1 MSAAPARLR
10 AELALASVAFI
21 WGATFVIVKGALKDI
36 STFLFLALRFSM
48 ATVVLAFWLRARLF
62 RRGPAA
68 WAGGALCGV
77 LLFLGYALQTAGLRW
92 TTASNSAFITG
103 LYVVL
108 VPLLASLV
116 YRIRPRAAELGGAA
130 LAAAGTALL
139 SGGLPADWSRGDLL
153 TAGCAVAFAAHILAV
168 ERYSRRM
175 DFERLSLMQI
185 AAVAL
190 LSWAAAGWFEP
201 ARVAWT
207 GRLWTALV
215 LTSVLATALSFVLY
229 TWAQGQTSAA
239 RAALIF
245 ALEPVFAGL
254 VAWAAAGERWTAA
267 SLAGAVLILAAIV
280 MVELKP
286 AAAVRHPE
294 IGAPPLEKES

>member
-1 MSAAPARLR
+1 MSRPPAALR
-10 AELALASVAFI
+10 AELALAAVAFI
-21 WGATFVIVKGALKDI
+21 WGATFVIVKEALADV
-36 STFLFLALRFSM
+36 STFLFLALRFTL
-48 ATVVLAFWLRARLF
+48 ATALLAFWLRGRLV
-62 RRGPAA
+62 RRAPVA
-68 WAGGALCGV
+68 WGGGALCGV

-108 VPLLASLV
+108 VPLLGSLV
-116 YRIRPRAAELGGAA
+116 YRTGPRAAELAGAA

-139 SGGLPADWSRGDLL
+139 SGGLPTGWNRGDLL
-153 TAGCAVAFAAHILAV
+153 TAGCAVAFAGHILAV

-190 LSWAAAGWFEP
+190 LSWAAAAWIEP
-201 ARVAWT
+201 ARIVWSA
-207 GRLWTALV
+207 RLWTAL
-215 LTSVLATALSFVLY
+215 LMTSVLATAVSFVLY

-267 SLAGAVLILAAIV
+267 SLAGAALILAAIV
-280 MVELKP
+280 LVELKP
-286 AAAVRHPE
+286 AAAARHPE
-294 IGAPPLEKES
+294 SGP

>member
-1 MSAAPARLR
+1 MRPASPRLR
-10 AELALASVAFI
+10 AEFALASVAFL
-21 WGATFVIVKGALKDI
+21 WGATFVVVKGALDDI
-36 STFLFLALRFSM
+36 STFLFLAIRFSL
-48 ATVVLAFWLRARLF
+48 ASLLLAFWLRARLF
-62 RRGPAA
+62 RRSPVA
-68 WAGGALCGV
+68 WRGGALCGV
-77 LLFLGYALQTAGLRW
+77 LLFLGYALQTTGLRW

-116 YRIRPRAAELGGAA
+116 YRIRPRMVELAGAA

-139 SGGLPADWSRGDLL
+139 SGGLPADWNRGDLL

-185 AAVAL
+185 VSVAV
-190 LSWAAAGWFEP
+190 LSWAAAAWIEP
-201 ARVAWT
+201 ARIVWT
-207 GRLWTALV
+207 PRLVWALAA
-215 LTSVLATALSFVLY
+215 TSVLATALSFVLY

-245 ALEPVFAGL
+245 ALEPVFAGV
-254 VAWAAAGERWTAA
+254 VAWAAAGESWTAVT
-267 SLAGAVLILAAIV
+267 LAGAALILAAIV
-280 MVELKP
+280 LVELKP
-286 AAAVRHPE
+286 PAAAGHPE
-294 IGAPPLEKES
+294 IGA

>member
-1 MSAAPARLR
+1 MRPASPRLR
-10 AELALASVAFI
+10 AEFALASVAFL
-21 WGATFVIVKGALKDI
+21 WGATFVVVKGALDDI
-36 STFLFLALRFSM
+36 STFLFLAIRFSL
-48 ATVVLAFWLRARLF
+48 ASLLLAFWLRARLF
-62 RRGPAA
+62 RRSPVA
-68 WAGGALCGV
+68 WRGGALCGV
-77 LLFLGYALQTAGLRW
+77 LLFLGYALQTTGLRW

-116 YRIRPRAAELGGAA
+116 YRIRPRMVELAGAA

-139 SGGLPADWSRGDLL
+139 SGGLPADWNRGDLL

-185 AAVAL
+185 VSVAV
-190 LSWAAAGWFEP
+190 LSWAAAAWIEP
-201 ARVAWT
+201 ARIVWT
-207 GRLWTALV
+207 PRLVWALAA
-215 LTSVLATALSFVLY
+215 TSVLATALSFVLY

-245 ALEPVFAGL
+245 ALEPVFAGV

-267 SLAGAVLILAAIV
+267 TLAGAALILAAIV
-280 MVELKP
+280 LVELKP
-286 AAAVRHPE
+286 AAAAGHPE
-294 IGAPPLEKES
+294 IGA

>member
-1 MSAAPARLR
+1 MTRMPASAR
-10 AELALASVAFI
+10 AELALAAVAFI
-21 WGATFVIVKGALKDI
+21 WGATFVIVKGALEDV
-36 STFLFLALRFSM
+36 STFLFLALRFTL
-48 ATVVLAFWLRARLF
+48 ATVLLAFWLRGRLAR
-62 RRGPAA
+62 RTPIA
-68 WAGGALCGV
+68 WGGGLLCGV

-103 LYVVL
+103 LYVVM

-116 YRIRPRAAELGGAA
+116 YRSRPRAAELGGAM
-130 LAAAGTALL
+130 LATAGTALL
-139 SGGLPADWSRGDLL
+139 SGGLPTAWKRGDLL
-153 TAGCAVAFAAHILAV
+153 TAGCAVAFAGHILAV

-185 AAVAL
+185 AVVAA
-190 LSWAAAGWFEP
+190 LSWAAAAWIEP
-201 ARVAWT
+201 ARIVWSA
-207 GRLWTALV
+207 RLWVAL
-215 LTSVLATALSFVLY
+215 LSTSVLATALSFLLY

-267 SLAGAVLILAAIV
+267 SLAGAAMILTAILL
-280 MVELKP
+280 VELKP
-286 AAAVRHPE
+286 GAAARHPE
-294 IGAPPLEKES
+294 K

>member
-1 MSAAPARLR
+1 MRPASPRLR

-21 WGATFVIVKGALKDI
+21 WGSTFVIVKSALEDV
-36 STFLFLALRFSM
+36 STFLFLAIRFSL
-48 ATVVLAFWLRARLF
+48 ASLLLAFWLRARLF
-62 RRGPAA
+62 RRTPVS
-68 WAGGALCGV
+68 WRGGALCGV

-116 YRIRPRAAELGGAA
+116 YRSRPRWLELAGAA

-139 SGGLPADWSRGDLL
+139 SGGMPADWNRGDLL
-153 TAGCAVAFAAHILAV
+153 TAACAVAFAAHILAV

-175 DFERLSLMQI
+175 DFERLSLLQI
-185 AAVAL
+185 ASVAA
-190 LSWAAAGWFEP
+190 LSWIAAAWLEP
-201 ARVAWT
+201 ARVSWT
-207 GRLWTALV
+207 PRLLWALAA
-215 LTSVLATALSFVLY
+215 TSVLATALSFVLY
-229 TWAQGQTSAA
+229 TWAQGLTSAA

-245 ALEPVFAGL
+245 ALEPVFAGI

-267 SLAGAVLILAAIV
+267 SLAGAAMILAAIV
-280 MVELKP
+280 LVELKP
-286 AAAVRHPE
+286 AAAAGHRDS
-294 IGAPPLEKES
+294 GA

>member
-1 MSAAPARLR
+1 MTRTPASAR
-10 AELALASVAFI
+10 AELALAAVAFI
-21 WGATFVIVKGALKDI
+21 WGATFVIVKGALEDV
-36 STFLFLALRFSM
+36 STFLFLALRFTL
-48 ATVVLAFWLRARLF
+48 ATVLLAFWLRGRLAR
-62 RRGPAA
+62 RTPIA
-68 WAGGALCGV
+68 WGGGLLCGV

-103 LYVVL
+103 LYVVM

-116 YRIRPRAAELGGAA
+116 YRSRPRAAELGGAM
-130 LAAAGTALL
+130 LATAGTALL
-139 SGGLPADWSRGDLL
+139 SGGLPTAWKRGDLL
-153 TAGCAVAFAAHILAV
+153 TAGCAVAFAGHILAV

-185 AAVAL
+185 AGVAALSWVAAAWMEPARIVWSARLWAAL
-190 LSWAAAGWFEP
+190 LS
-201 ARVAWT
+201 
-207 GRLWTALV
+207 
-215 LTSVLATALSFVLY
+215 TSVLATALSFLLY

-267 SLAGAVLILAAIV
+267 SLAGAAMILTAILL
-280 MVELKP
+280 VELKP
-286 AAAVRHPE
+286 GAAARHPE
-294 IGAPPLEKES
+294 NRA

>member
-1 MSAAPARLR
+1 MRPASPRLR
-10 AELALASVAFI
+10 AEFALASVAFL
-21 WGATFVIVKGALKDI
+21 WGATFVVVKGALDDI
-36 STFLFLALRFSM
+36 STFLFLAIRFSL
-48 ATVVLAFWLRARLF
+48 ASLLLAFWLRARLF
-62 RRGPAA
+62 RRSPVA
-68 WAGGALCGV
+68 WRGGALCGV
-77 LLFLGYALQTAGLRW
+77 LLFLGYALQTTGLHW

-116 YRIRPRAAELGGAA
+116 YRLRPRMLELAGAA

-139 SGGLPADWSRGDLL
+139 SGGLPADWNRGDLL

-185 AAVAL
+185 VSVAV
-190 LSWAAAGWFEP
+190 LSWAAAAWIEP
-201 ARVAWT
+201 ARIVWT
-207 GRLWTALV
+207 PRLVWALAT
-215 LTSVLATALSFVLY
+215 TSVLATALSFVLY

-245 ALEPVFAGL
+245 ALEPVFAGV

-267 SLAGAVLILAAIV
+267 TLAGAALILAAIV
-280 MVELKP
+280 LVELKP
-286 AAAVRHPE
+286 PAAAGHPE
-294 IGAPPLEKES
+294 IGA

>member
-1 MSAAPARLR
+1 MRPASPRLR
-10 AELALASVAFI
+10 AEFALASVAFL
-21 WGATFVIVKGALKDI
+21 WGATFVVVKGALDDV
-36 STFLFLALRFSM
+36 STFLFLALRFSL
-48 ATVVLAFWLRARLF
+48 ASLLLAFWLRARLF
-62 RRGPAA
+62 RPSPVA
-68 WAGGALCGV
+68 WRGGALCGV

-116 YRIRPRAAELGGAA
+116 YRIRPRMLELASAA

-139 SGGLPADWSRGDLL
+139 SGGLPADWNRGDLL

-185 AAVAL
+185 IAVAA
-190 LSWAAAGWFEP
+190 LSWAAAGAEP
-201 ARVAWT
+201 ARVVWS
-207 GRLWTALV
+207 GRLWFALAT
-215 LTSVLATALSFVLY
+215 TSLFATALSFVLY
-229 TWAQGQTSAA
+229 TWAQGQTTAT

-254 VAWAAAGERWTAA
+254 VAWAAGERWTAA
-267 SLAGAVLILAAIV
+267 SLAGAALILGGIV
-280 MVELKP
+280 LVELKP
-286 AAAVRHPE
+286 AAPARHPQF
-294 IGAPPLEKES
+294 GVSPVKKES

>member
-1 MSAAPARLR
+1 MIRMPASAR
-10 AELALASVAFI
+10 AELALAAVAFI
-21 WGATFVIVKGALKDI
+21 WGATFVIVKGALEDV
-36 STFLFLALRFSM
+36 STFLFLALRFTL
-48 ATVVLAFWLRARLF
+48 AAVLLAFWLRTRLAR
-62 RRGPAA
+62 RTPIARG
-68 WAGGALCGV
+68 GGLLCGV

-103 LYVVL
+103 LYVVM

-116 YRIRPRAAELGGAA
+116 YRSRPRAAELGGAM

-139 SGGLPADWSRGDLL
+139 SGGLPTAWKRGDLL
-153 TAGCAVAFAAHILAV
+153 TAGCAVAFAGHILAV

-185 AAVAL
+185 AVVAA
-190 LSWAAAGWFEP
+190 LSWAAAAVMEP
-201 ARVAWT
+201 ARIVWSA
-207 GRLWTALV
+207 RLWAAL
-215 LTSVLATALSFVLY
+215 LSTSVLATALSFLLY

-267 SLAGAVLILAAIV
+267 SLAGAAMILSAILL
-280 MVELKP
+280 VELKP
-286 AAAVRHPE
+286 GTAARHPE
-294 IGAPPLEKES
+294 NGA

>member
-1 MSAAPARLR
+1 MRPPSPRLR
-10 AELALASVAFI
+10 AELALASVAFL
-21 WGATFVIVKGALKDI
+21 WGATFVVVKGALEDV
-36 STFLFLALRFSM
+36 STFLFLALRFSL
-48 ATVVLAFWLRARLF
+48 ASLLLAFWLRARLF
-62 RRGPAA
+62 RRSPVA
-68 WAGGALCGV
+68 WFGGALCGL

-116 YRIRPRAAELGGAA
+116 YRIRPRAMELAGAA
-130 LAAAGTALL
+130 LAAAGTAFL
-139 SGGLPADWSRGDLL
+139 SGGLPADWNRGDLL
-153 TAGCAVAFAAHILAV
+153 TAGCAVAFAGHILAV

-185 AAVAL
+185 ASVAV
-190 LSWAAAGWFEP
+190 LSWAAAWIEP
-201 ARVAWT
+201 ARIAWT
-207 GRLWTALV
+207 PRLLWALAT
-215 LTSVLATALSFVLY
+215 TSVLATALSFVLY

-245 ALEPVFAGL
+245 ALEPVFAGV

-267 SLAGAVLILAAIV
+267 TLAGAALILAAIV
-280 MVELKP
+280 LVELKP
-286 AAAVRHPE
+286 AAAAGHPE
-294 IGAPPLEKES
+294 IRA

>member
-1 MSAAPARLR
+1 MRPPSPRLR
-10 AELALASVAFI
+10 AELALASVAFL
-21 WGATFVIVKGALKDI
+21 WGGTFVVVKGALEDV
-36 STFLFLALRFSM
+36 STFLFLALRFSL
-48 ATVVLAFWLRARLF
+48 ASLLLAFWLRARLF
-62 RRGPAA
+62 RRSPVA
-68 WAGGALCGV
+68 WFGGALCGL

-116 YRIRPRAAELGGAA
+116 YRIRPRAMELAGAA
-130 LAAAGTALL
+130 LAAAGTAFL
-139 SGGLPADWSRGDLL
+139 SGGLPADWNRGDLL
-153 TAGCAVAFAAHILAV
+153 TADCAVAFAAHILAV

-185 AAVAL
+185 ASVAV
-190 LSWAAAGWFEP
+190 LSWAAAWIEP
-201 ARVAWT
+201 ARIAWT
-207 GRLWTALV
+207 PRLLWALAT
-215 LTSVLATALSFVLY
+215 TSVLATALSFVLY

-245 ALEPVFAGL
+245 ALEPVFAGV

-267 SLAGAVLILAAIV
+267 TLAGAALILAAIV
-280 MVELKP
+280 LVELKP
-286 AAAVRHPE
+286 AAAAGHPE
-294 IGAPPLEKES
+294 IRA

>member
-1 MSAAPARLR
+1 MRPLSPRLR
-10 AELALASVAFI
+10 AELALASVAFL
-21 WGATFVIVKGALKDI
+21 WGATFVVVKGALEDV
-36 STFLFLALRFSM
+36 STFLFLALRFSL
-48 ATVVLAFWLRARLF
+48 ASLLLAFWLRARLF
-62 RRGPAA
+62 RRSPVA
-68 WAGGALCGV
+68 WFGGALCG
-77 LLFLGYALQTAGLRW
+77 LFLFLGYALQTAGLRW

-116 YRIRPRAAELGGAA
+116 YRIRPRAMELAGAA
-130 LAAAGTALL
+130 LAAAGTDFL
-139 SGGLPADWSRGDLL
+139 SGGLPADWNRGDLL

-185 AAVAL
+185 ASVAA
-190 LSWAAAGWFEP
+190 LSWAAAWIEP
-201 ARVAWT
+201 ARIAWT
-207 GRLWTALV
+207 PRLLWALAT
-215 LTSVLATALSFVLY
+215 TSVLATALSFVLY

-245 ALEPVFAGL
+245 ALEPVFAGV

-267 SLAGAVLILAAIV
+267 TLAGAALILAAIV
-280 MVELKP
+280 LVELKP
-286 AAAVRHPE
+286 AAAAGHPE
-294 IGAPPLEKES
+294 IRA